1 MLWGSA
7 IIYVWLAQYL
17 AQSPTCPVCSLSVV
31 LGLNSYLDLGKMAT
45 SAGTTRPLPEETGKA
60 LEHSLKHL
68 VDHSEANQRDKSK
81 SGSGLGFLADESY
94 CEDSDPEVD
103 AVHSKGAKSRSWI
116 SRFFPS
122 EEMLDEVGD
131 IASAWCVWSTKP
143 GVALRLRAYG

>member
-1 MLWGSA
+1 MFGLRMVQRYLAYA
-7 IIYVWLAQYL
+7 I
-17 AQSPTCPVCSLSVV
+17 AQSPTCPVYSLSVV

-81 SGSGLGFLADESY
+81 SGSGLGFLADNLY

-122 EEMLDEVGD
+122 EELLDEVGD
-131 IASAWCVWSTKP
+131 VASAWCLWSTEP